1 MPEPDIAWRPVGFRE
16 VFSLLDLDRYDEVL
30 IECMRGN
37 LKRSDEQVEK
47 GVVELIQ
54 RRSGSDRQLVPKDTR
69 IDAKSPQ
76 PIASRKSDAGRS
88 LGTMSVGTAKRKYL

>member
-1 MPEPDIAWRPVGFRE
+1 MPEQDIAWRPVGFRE

-37 LKRSDEQVEK
+37 LKRSDERVEK

-54 RRSGSDRQLVPKDTR
+54 RRSGSDRQLVTKDTK
-69 IDAKSPQ
+69 IDPASPQ
-76 PIASRKSDAGRS
+76 PVASRRSDVGKS
-88 LGTMSVGTAKRKYL
+88 LGTMTVGIAKKKYL